1 MPVPVTDAN
10 RLPLHTASPGITSS
24 DTEVILILDA
34 ASAQKLVDAHFRS
47 DDVAPEPTKLF
58 FYQRLLGQS
67 PQPPLQLP
75 IIYYNT
81 RPNARFSDGRHRT
94 TVLIQQGNKTVP
106 VLTSQSIAM
115 GLQNL
120 WGSKQ
125 TAMNEYD
132 FTNCKTSLIL
142 GL

>member
-1 MPVPVTDAN
+1 MIVPVTDAS
-10 RLPLHTASPGITSS
+10 RLPLHTTSHGITSS

-34 ASAQKLVDAHFRS
+34 ASAQNLVEAHFKYEN
-47 DDVAPEPTKLF
+47 DAPEPTKLF
-58 FYQRLLGQS
+58 FYQRLLGKS

-81 RPNARFSDGRHRT
+81 RPPARFSDGRHRT
-94 TVLIQQGNKTVP
+94 IVLIERGNKTVP

-125 TAMNEYD
+125 TATNEYD
-132 FTNCKTSLIL
+132 FTNCETSLIL

>member
-1 MPVPVTDAN
+1 MPVPVTDAY
-10 RLPLHTASPGITSS
+10 RLPLHTVSPGITPA

-34 ASAQKLVDAHFRS
+34 ASAQKLVDDHFRA
-47 DDVAPEPTKLF
+47 DLDAPEPTKLF

-67 PQPPLQLP
+67 PQTPLQLP
-75 IIYYNT
+75 IIYYNI

-106 VLTSQSIAM
+106 VLTSESIAM

-120 WGSKQ
+120 WGSKL

-132 FTNCKTSLIL
+132 FTNCETSLLL

>member
-1 MPVPVTDAN
+1 MPIPVTDTS
-10 RLPLHTASPGITSS
+10 RLPLHTTSPGIKPS

-34 ASAQKLVDAHFRS
+34 ASAQRLVDAHFRYEN
-47 DDVAPEPTKLF
+47 DVPEPTKLF
-58 FYQRLLGQS
+58 YYQRLLGQK

-81 RPNARFSDGRHRT
+81 PPNARFSDGRHRT
-94 TVLIQQGNKTVP
+94 TVLIQRGNKTVP

-120 WGSKQ
+120 WGSRQ

-132 FTNCKTSLIL
+132 FTYCKTSLIL
-142 GL
+142 GI